1 MPGVI
6 CPIRGGPSS
15 QPTIK
20 RAIALAKG
28 KNLELHFLYV
38 VNLDFLTHTERSRV
52 RHISEEMHEMGE
64 FILLTAQEAAIAEG
78 ISAKADVRHGDV
90 AEEIVG
96 LAKELEAGYIIMGRP
111 LGKQEEDVFSTD
123 RLERFIER
131 LESESGAKVILED
144 KVEG

>member
-38 VNLDFLTHTERSRV
+38 VNLDFLTYTESSRV
-52 RHISEEMHEMGE
+52 KIISEEMHEMGE
-64 FILLTAQEAAIAEG
+64 FILLTAQEAASAEG
-78 ISAKADVRHGDV
+78 IAAEADVRHGAV
-90 AEEIVG
+90 GEEIVG
-96 LAKELEAGYIIMGRP
+96 LAQELEADFIVMGRP
-111 LGKQEEDVFSTD
+111 LGEQEDDVFSND

-131 LESESGAKVILED
+131 IESESGAQVVLED
-144 KVEG
+144 EVEG

>member
-28 KNLELHFLYV
+28 KNLALHFLYV
-38 VNLDFLTHTERSRV
+38 VNLDFLTYTESSRV
-52 RHISEEMHEMGE
+52 KNISEEMHEMGE

-78 ISAKADVRHGDV
+78 ISAEADVRHGAV
-90 AEEIVG
+90 GEEIVG
-96 LAKELEAGYIIMGRP
+96 LAQELEADFIVMGRP
-111 LGKQEEDVFSTD
+111 LGEQEDDVFSND

-131 LESESGAKVILED
+131 IESESGAQVVLENE
-144 KVEG
+144 VAG